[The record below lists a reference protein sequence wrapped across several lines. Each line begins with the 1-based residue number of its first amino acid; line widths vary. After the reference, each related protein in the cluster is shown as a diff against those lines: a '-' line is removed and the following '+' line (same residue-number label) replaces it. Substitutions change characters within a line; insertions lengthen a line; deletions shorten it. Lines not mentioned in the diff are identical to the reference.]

1 MGYGHT
7 TPKERARKNNNKKD
21 NMQKAKEAPGF
32 LNGISPSFMNS
43 RVKCYKSDSHT
54 PSPHQSRKIC

>member
-1 MGYGHT
+1 MEYGHT
-7 TPKERARKNNNKKD
+7 TAKERGRKNNKTDK
-21 NMQKAKEAPGF
+21 MQKAKEAPGF

-43 RVKCYKSDSHT
+43 RVKRYKCDSHT